1 MLSDTGAIRVVS
13 TLGLHDDFNVQA
25 IKPPTRQQIRAVA
38 ILGKG
43 KTIFWDL
50 GVGFGDVTSGSG
62 TFGEFQRAVD
72 TKFGKVAT
80 KTAMDAVSEELIK
93 PISAEDPQRDIG
105 GQGTGEESPANAMAQ
120 TIDEPDKQYNHPFG
134 LGMNTEPESVRYAS
148 ALRDEIATIEK
159 RASVWTANDVE
170 MLQALRMELH
180 LFAKTA
186 ERGQL
191 KFHDQPDKLPP
202 RDDMKSHIDKTQLD
216 PDLKRD
222 KKERK
227 NPATERT
234 PVPLPPTAKIE
245 GTPPT
250 SAAPLNRNLMYRTR
264 FATRTITTNGVKY
277 LIRGSWTEDELKS
290 QFQTFKEKYPTSAL
304 SFDRWLVERGKV
316 YVKLPKNANNSNIL
330 YHGTSSPEFTQF
342 KKGLAYFTN
351 DPSEAQAYANNP
363 IIGGGR
369 GVGTSRTLKVQAEN
383 LKAAKDINAEVEQG
397 MMAEDRDPD
406 EIISEEAE
414 KAKEQGFRY
423 LTFSHPGVGDKD
435 ILVTVSLYPDKDI
448 KIVPTPAENTAKT
461 ASDPD
466 AYWVEL
472 VDDQKDK
479 AKAEF
484 LSHPDI
490 KQIAQDNGWTME
502 EAWENV
508 GRDFANEFHNPANRF
523 FASAHAK
530 STWWDE
536 PSENPFAKGMTK
548 GQRIM
553 EWLDGNRISQEAGKY
568 VFWHATPVQG
578 GAGDIIR
585 KGSYLATD
593 PETAWHQASRDH
605 GPKSGGI
612 KIAKVLLAPEEV
624 VPAGVWTKLGVDYPV
639 AKWDIT
645 RPAAKF
651 N

>member
-1 MLSDTGAIRVVS
+1 
-13 TLGLHDDFNVQA
+13 
-25 IKPPTRQQIRAVA
+25 
-38 ILGKG
+38 
-43 KTIFWDL
+43 
-50 GVGFGDVTSGSG
+50 
-62 TFGEFQRAVD
+62 
-72 TKFGKVAT
+72 
-80 KTAMDAVSEELIK
+80 
-93 PISAEDPQRDIG
+93 
-105 GQGTGEESPANAMAQ
+105 
-120 TIDEPDKQYNHPFG
+120 
-134 LGMNTEPESVRYAS
+134 
-148 ALRDEIATIEK
+148 
-159 RASVWTANDVE
+159 
-170 MLQALRMELH
+170 
-180 LFAKTA
+180 
-186 ERGQL
+186 
-191 KFHDQPDKLPP
+191 
-202 RDDMKSHIDKTQLD
+202 
-216 PDLKRD
+216 
-222 KKERK
+222 
-227 NPATERT
+227 
-234 PVPLPPTAKIE
+234 VPLPPTAKIE

-250 SAAPLNRNLMYRTR
+250 SAVPLKQDLAYRSR
-264 FATRTITTNGVKY
+264 FAAATFEGNAWVTPEGGIFGEGDEHGAALDPTLDPDDEDQAGMEARRARA
-277 LIRGSWTEDELKS
+277 IRDALNKGWVRANTGREFLNIETAKPLTEQQRAVFATVGKG
-290 QFQTFKEKYPTSAL
+290 KEIYYDFRGHPEA
-304 SFDRWLVERGKV
+304 FGLV
-316 YVKLPKNANNSNIL
+316 Y
-330 YHGTSSPEFTQF
+330 
-342 KKGLAYFTN
+342 
-351 DPSEAQAYANNP
+351 
-363 IIGGGR
+363 GR
-369 GVGTSRTLKVQAEN
+369 GPASFGQFL
-383 LKAAKDINAEVEQG
+383 
-397 MMAEDRDPD
+397 RDHD
-406 EIISEEAE
+406 AFF
-414 KAKEQGFRY
+414 K
-423 LTFSHPGVGDKD
+423 L
-435 ILVTVSLYPDKDI
+435 
-448 KIVPTPAENTAKT
+448 NKT

-466 AYWVEL
+466 QYWVEL

-553 EWLDGNRISQEAGKY
+553 EWLDGNRVSQEAGKY